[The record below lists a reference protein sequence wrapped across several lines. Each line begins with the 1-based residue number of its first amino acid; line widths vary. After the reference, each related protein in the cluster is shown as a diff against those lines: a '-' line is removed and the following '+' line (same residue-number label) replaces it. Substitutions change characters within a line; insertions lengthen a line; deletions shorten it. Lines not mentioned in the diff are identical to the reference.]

1 MVVIVMV
8 VADQGLS
15 LACTSSR
22 VPWMQWKCSPERGQR
37 CLPHALKVIGMIPQ
51 GIAIEILIYIY
62 YIYIYIYYM
71 YCIWVEK
78 F

>member
-1 MVVIVMV
+1 MV